1 MVFAVIDSLNNVNG
15 STADETDDLLFEN
28 KKIWIKTLTMKHHS
42 SNSRLD
48 LNRKKWRE
56 REKLNGERD

>member
-1 MVFAVIDSLNNVNG
+1 MVFTVIDSLNNVND
-15 STADETDDLLFEN
+15 STADETDDLLLEN
-28 KKIWIKTLTMKHHS
+28 KKILIKTLTMKHHS
-42 SNSRLD
+42 LNSRHD